1 MLIFLKFENVWKAHS
16 ISFIYLEK
24 NVERR
29 HTIFRKY
36 DARCIINPKPLHVGI
51 QGNELADTLAKEATT
66 DQDIPI
72 CYDKI
77 PKSVFKSELERIS
90 VENWQ
95 KIWNQTT
102 KVNITKAFFPRV
114 EERLNMKLH
123 TNQALTTILTGH
135 GNIKA
140 LSVPLQNNWFTY
152 MPLRQGRPT
161 HWPLYIRMWTVKA
174 TKWYV

>member
-1 MLIFLKFENVWKAHS
+1 M
-16 ISFIYLEK
+16 
-24 NVERR
+24 
-29 HTIFRKY
+29 
-36 DARCIINPKPLHVGI
+36 I

-77 PKSVFKSELERIS
+77 PRSVYKSELERIS
-90 VENWQ
+90 VEKWL

-102 KVNITKAFFPRV
+102 KGSITKAFFPRV
-114 EERLNMKLH
+114 EERLNMKPY

-140 LSVPLQNNWFTY
+140 YLYRFKIIDFLGPFRASRGLSPLFSNSPSAATNPHIFSDVSISFLTSFFTALGLLMIIEPPDNRGQSPFCGEADHIILTY
-152 MPLRQGRPT
+152 MPLR
-161 HWPLYIRMWTVKA
+161 
-174 TKWYV
+174 